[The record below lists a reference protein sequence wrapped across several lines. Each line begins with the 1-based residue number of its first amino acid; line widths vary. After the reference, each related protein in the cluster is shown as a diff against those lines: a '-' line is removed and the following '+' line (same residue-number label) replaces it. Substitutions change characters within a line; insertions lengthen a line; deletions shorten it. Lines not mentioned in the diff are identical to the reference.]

1 MGNLLQPWHVI
12 LLLLVPAMIAIAIV
26 PLWMIAKR
34 AGLPPA
40 ISLLTVIPFLGFLNR
55 ISFPTVKLNVNC
67 CGDSAW
73 GKNVVPTRQNQD
85 F

>member
-40 ISLLTVIPFLGFLNR
+40 ISLLTVIPIIGLIVMYYIAFAEW
-55 ISFPTVKLNVNC
+55 PNVPAQ
-67 CGDSAW
+67 G
-73 GKNVVPTRQNQD
+73 
-85 F
+85 